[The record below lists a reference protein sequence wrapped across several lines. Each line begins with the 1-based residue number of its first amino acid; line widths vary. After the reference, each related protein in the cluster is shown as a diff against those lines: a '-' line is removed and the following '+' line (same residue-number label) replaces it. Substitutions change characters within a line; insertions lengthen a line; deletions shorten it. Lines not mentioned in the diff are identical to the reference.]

1 MAINVEL
8 SLNFFFFFLV
18 GRSWKKNTK
27 GVFDFHGP
35 SRPVSNNG
43 TMNKGAVHKDI
54 VRPCTFQNMRMYIYI
69 IFFHSLISCLLLG

>member
-8 SLNFFFFFLV
+8 SLKFFIFLFFLV

-54 VRPCTFQNMRMYIYI
+54 VRPCTFQNICVCIYI
-69 IFFHSLISCLLLG
+69 

>member
-8 SLNFFFFFLV
+8 SLKFFIFFNFFFLV

-54 VRPCTFQNMRMYIYI
+54 VRPCTFQNMCMYIYI
-69 IFFHSLISCLLLG
+69 